1 MLNSRRGPPS
11 PSAFA
16 SPILDLSQIDS
27 YAHLLSMTT
36 MQSFFDLFI
45 INRSGTS
52 DLERAAYMGLT
63 PPLKSASALSL
74 HHTHPPKSA
83 ATILPYCVMFGHI
96 HIILSIQPG
105 LRSYLV
111 IAKTGALTFKSL
123 QAFNFGRELH
133 QNQPISGDGVMRV
146 SIVKPH
152 SIRLIHLVPV

>member
-52 DLERAAYMGLT
+52 DLERAAYMELT
-63 PPLKSASALSL
+63 RPLESASALSL
-74 HHTHPPKSA
+74 HHTRPPKSA
-83 ATILPYCVMFGHI
+83 ATTLPYCVMFRHV
-96 HIILSIQPG
+96 H
-105 LRSYLV
+105 
-111 IAKTGALTFKSL
+111 
-123 QAFNFGRELH
+123 
-133 QNQPISGDGVMRV
+133 M
-146 SIVKPH
+146 
-152 SIRLIHLVPV
+152 IRKGGGGPPTP

>member
-16 SPILDLSQIDS
+16 SSILDLPQIDS
-27 YAHLLSMTT
+27 YAHLVSMST
-36 MQSFFDLFI
+36 MQSFVDLFI
-45 INRSGTS
+45 TDRSGTS

-96 HIILSIQPG
+96 HLILSIQP

-133 QNQPISGDGVMRV
+133 QNQPICGDGVIRV
-146 SIVKPH
+146 SIIKPY